1 MSDGYKILYR
11 GPIGRCEAVTLTI
24 TPTSQPPPSLL
35 SKLNRL
41 ESAEIVLFSTKSEQK
56 KLKLI
61 FSVVFPTKD
70 FHERQISYI
79 FLPEGISN
87 DRTETCPTC
96 LLMLLIRFSVLFNWS
111 YFVPL
116 LMLLISISS
125 ISEFSHL

>member
-1 MSDGYKILYR
+1 MKGKGLSVGYKILYWTS
-11 GPIGRCEAVTLTI
+11 CDSNTNVTASTF
-24 TPTSQPPPSLL
+24 SLVQTQQTRK
-35 SKLNRL
+35 SCGNCF
-41 ESAEIVLFSTKSEQK
+41 VLDKIRTK

-70 FHERQISYI
+70 LHERKIFYI

-96 LLMLLIRFSVLFNWS
+96 LLMLLIRFSVLFNWR

-116 LMLLISISS
+116 LMFLISISS
-125 ISEFSHL
+125 ISQFSHL